1 MEYRDT
7 LPASALGCY
16 MTTTFASDFLHKEAG
31 DLHRLLG
38 QRAQN
43 TATAEALPFTLAQ

>member
-1 MEYRDT
+1 
-7 LPASALGCY
+7 

-31 DLHRLLG
+31 DLHCLLG